1 MPSREPVVPYLHT
14 HAELLR
20 RQRATAPAAAPRLD
34 VHADALDLLADL
46 VRTLPDDDERLLM
59 LRTLAVRE
67 GRFEP
72 GAGAEH
78 ALNQFAGV
86 SSQECDAFLSN
97 LVRIVRD
104 DALARARAHGHLP
117 PPPNRPH

>member
-1 MPSREPVVPYLHT
+1 MPARDPLVTYLQA

-20 RQRATAPAAAPRLD
+20 RQRATAPAAEQRLD
-34 VHADALDLLADL
+34 AHANALDLLADL
-46 VRTLPDDDERLLM
+46 LRALPEDDERLLM
-59 LRTLAVRE
+59 LRTLAVRN

-78 ALNQFAGV
+78 ALNQFAGA
-86 SSQECDAFLSN
+86 STEECDAFLTN

-117 PPPNRPH
+117 PDRRR